1 MHLVPTLPARA
12 WRLIAGMG
20 VGCMG
25 TGYAYSFLVI
35 YLHYE
40 RGLSL
45 GLAGLSLSLVAVGG
59 LVVAPLVGICV
70 DRFGP
75 RKILVSALL
84 ISALGCVLLAIVS
97 RPWEALCVALVF
109 GIGSVSIDA
118 PEMSLLAI
126 VVHRE
131 QRSAAFAISY
141 AAFSAGLSAGA
152 LVGGWFVD
160 LAEPATFQMAFVVA
174 AIPYVVY
181 ACVVW
186 RWVRPEEEARVDAR
200 LSPRPDDPEACVART
215 SSGSAATGAV
225 PANGRAAKWL
235 AGYLPLL
242 KDRAFLLLITFN
254 FFIFAVSFSQLNA
267 AYPAYAVGTAHLSTQ
282 WVGLGLGANAIAIV
296 AAQLIVLRLLTG
308 RRRTQALGL
317 SCLAAAVCWLMVA
330 LVAHSGGVVA
340 IIGFVL
346 APAVLGLG
354 ETALSPSL
362 YPMANDL
369 AADEVRG
376 RYNAVM
382 FMTEG
387 AGRIVGPM
395 LAGYLLA
402 AGAGDVLVIGLA
414 AAMVGAVGITL
425 VMERHVPVAANTI
438 GEADATTR
446 RPVRKLF
453 AASRPS
459 DQQGRRA
466 TQASAHLTFQTGVP
480 SGA

>member
-1 MHLVPTLPARA
+1 MSSRPSRLVPSLPARA

-45 GLAGLSLSLVAVGG
+45 GLAGLCLSLVAVGG

-84 ISALGCVLLAIVS
+84 VSTLGCVLLAIVS

-131 QRSAAFAISY
+131 QRSAAFAVSY

-174 AIPYVVY
+174 AIPYAVY
-181 ACVVW
+181 ALVVW
-186 RWVRPEEEARVDAR
+186 RLVKPEQEAEVDPQP
-200 LSPRPDDPEACVART
+200 SPRPDLPEARVAQT
-215 SSGSAATGAV
+215 SAGSAVPGSV

-235 AGYLPLL
+235 AGYQPLL
-242 KDRAFLLLITFN
+242 RDRVFLLLISFN
-254 FFIFAVSFSQLNA
+254 FVIFAVSFSQLNA
-267 AYPAYAVGTAHLSTQ
+267 AYPAYAVGTAHLSTR

-296 AAQLIVLRLLTG
+296 AAQLVVLRLLTG
-308 RRRTQALGL
+308 RRRTRALGL
-317 SCLAAAVCWLMVA
+317 SCLAAAVCWLLVA

-340 IIGFVL
+340 IVGFVL

-369 AADEVRG
+369 ASDEVRG
-376 RYNAVM
+376 RYNALM

-395 LAGYLLA
+395 VAGYLLA
-402 AGAGDVLVIGLA
+402 KGAGDALVVGLA
-414 AAMVGAVGITL
+414 VAMVGAVSITL
-425 VMERHVPVAANTI
+425 VIERRIPAAANTI
-438 GEADATTR
+438 GEAEEEDA
-446 RPVRKLF
+446 
-453 AASRPS
+453 AA
-459 DQQGRRA
+459 GRETLRGIEA
-466 TQASAHLTFQTGVP
+466 V
-480 SGA
+480 

>member
-1 MHLVPTLPARA
+1 MSSRPSRLVPSLPPKA

-75 RKILVSALL
+75 RRMLVSALL

-97 RPWEALCVALVF
+97 RPWEALCVALLF

-131 QRSAAFAISY
+131 ERSAAFAVSY

-160 LAEPATFQMAFVVA
+160 LAQPLTFQIAFVVA
-174 AIPYVVY
+174 AIPYAVY
-181 ACVVW
+181 AFVVW
-186 RWVRPEEEARVDAR
+186 CLVRPEEEAEVDATR
-200 LSPRPDDPEACVART
+200 SPRADRPEARVADT
-215 SSGSAATGAV
+215 PIGSVGGPGST
-225 PANGRAAKWL
+225 PADGRAAKWL

-254 FFIFAVSFSQLNA
+254 FVIFAVSFSQLNA
-267 AYPAYAVGTAHLSTQ
+267 AYPAYAVGEAHLSTQ

-296 AAQLIVLRLLTG
+296 AAQLLVLRLLTG
-308 RRRTQALGL
+308 RRRTRALGL

-330 LVAHSGGVVA
+330 LAAHTNGAVA
-340 IIGFVL
+340 IVGFVL

-369 AADEVRG
+369 AADDVRG
-376 RYNAVM
+376 RYNALM
-382 FMTEG
+382 FMSEG

-402 AGAGDVLVIGLA
+402 AGAGDTLVVGLA
-414 AAMVGAVGITL
+414 AAMVGAVSLTV
-425 VMERHVPVAANTI
+425 VMERRVPAPANRI
-438 GEADATTR
+438 GEVEDEETAADKETLRGIEA
-446 RPVRKLF
+446 V
-453 AASRPS
+453 
-459 DQQGRRA
+459 
-466 TQASAHLTFQTGVP
+466 
-480 SGA
+480 